1 MTLIILLDIAL
12 LFYIWLVGMSHKVIW
27 LQWWLEIQARRDT
40 ANAEGT
46 PGDASTNQQ

>member
-1 MTLIILLDIAL
+1 LDIAL

-40 ANAEGT
+40 ANEDAMS
-46 PGDASTNQQ
+46 GDTSTDQH